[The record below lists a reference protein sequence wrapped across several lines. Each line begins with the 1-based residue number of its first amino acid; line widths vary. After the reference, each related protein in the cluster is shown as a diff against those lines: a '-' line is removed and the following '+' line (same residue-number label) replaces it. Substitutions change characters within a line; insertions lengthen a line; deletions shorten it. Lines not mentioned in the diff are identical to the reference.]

1 MANVGESSNGYIAKV
16 EGTSFYE
23 CVDNA
28 QKKLACMDGQ
38 DEVFALDLYQKNRVI
53 MR

>member
-1 MANVGESSNGYIAKV
+1 MSMANVGESSNGYIAKV

-28 QKKLACMDGQ
+28 
-38 DEVFALDLYQKNRVI
+38 
-53 MR
+53 